1 MPPEYSQTTPRHC
14 EHLSDSLGD
23 SNDCALQSATMADEV
38 DIAALTEEQQ
48 AALQQYT
55 AVTDQDLAAA
65 VPLLQR
71 CQWNVQIA
79 IARFFDGEPAEDP
92 IAVAATQQPP
102 PDTRRAENLMN
113 GFGSPRSST
122 SGRRVRV
129 EPAPRVV
136 PQPESQI
143 NTQAPLVFSLLWA
156 PVSLLY
162 SLISR
167 YFRFMGYLFPFVPRA
182 WGRLT
187 ASNIR
192 APPSQR
198 SAGRRPLNP
207 RDTAARFIREFEE
220 EYGPNDLP
228 FHEGG
233 YASAFDLAKK
243 DLKFLLVVL
252 VSPEHDL
259 TRPFLR
265 DTLLAPAVS
274 AFLRDPANNI
284 LLWAGSVSDSE
295 AYSVSSALNCTK
307 FPFSGLIVHT
317 PSVSASAMG
326 IALRLAGPIS
336 APQYLAKLRAA
347 MATHT
352 AALDR
357 VRASRAEANASRDIR
372 QQQDSAYER
381 SLATDRE
388 RKRLA
393 AQAAEAAAQ
402 KERDAVLA
410 AQRAEQLQRDLAQ
423 WRAWRASNLHPEPP
437 ADAKDAVRISLRLPS
452 AERVVRRFAG
462 GAGIEEVYAFVE
474 CYEVIQSA
482 GAEGGGVG
490 EDPQSMGEVQAP
502 KGFTHTYP
510 FRLVSPMPRAVY
522 DVGAQGPIKSLIG
535 RSGNLIVERIGGEDE
550 EDEED
555 AGEEED

>member
-1 MPPEYSQTTPRHC
+1 
-14 EHLSDSLGD
+14 
-23 SNDCALQSATMADEV
+23 MADEV
-38 DIAALTEEQQ
+38 DVAALTEAQQ
-48 AALQQYT
+48 LALQQYT
-55 AVTDQDLAAA
+55 AVTDQDLKDA
-65 VPLLQR
+65 VPLLRR

-92 IAVAATQQPP
+92 VAAAASQQPP

-136 PQPESQI
+136 PQPESQV

-156 PVSLLY
+156 PVGLLY
-162 SLISR
+162 SLIAR
-167 YFRFMGYLFPFVPRA
+167 YFRFLGYIFPFVPRA

-192 APPSQR
+192 SPPSQR

-220 EYGPNDLP
+220 EYGPNELP

-265 DTLLAPAVS
+265 DTLLSPSVVS
-274 AFLRDPANNI
+274 FLRDPANNI

-307 FPFSGLIVHT
+307 FPFSSLIVHT

-326 IALRLAGPIS
+326 IALRLAGPMS
-336 APQYLAKLRAA
+336 APQYLSKLRAA
-347 MATHT
+347 MAQHT

-357 VRASRAEANASRDIR
+357 VRATRAEASASRDIR

-381 SLATDRE
+381 SLAKDRE
-388 RKRLA
+388 RKRKA
-393 AQAAEAAAQ
+393 AEAAEAAAAAE
-402 KERDAVLA
+402 KA
-410 AQRAEQLQRDLAQ
+410 AQDAAERAEQYQRDLSQ
-423 WRAWRASNLHPEPP
+423 WRRWRAKNLLPEPA
-437 ADAKDAVRISLRLPS
+437 ADAKDAVRVSLRLPS

-462 GAGIEEVYAFVE
+462 DAAIEEVYAFVE
-474 CYEVIQSA
+474 CYDAINAQD
-482 GAEGGGVG
+482 
-490 EDPQSMGEVQAP
+490 EDASEATEPAA
-502 KGFTHTYP
+502 FTHEYT

-522 DVGAQGPIKSLIG
+522 DVSAGGSVKSLLG
-535 RSGNLIVERIGGEDE
+535 RSGNLIVERTGGDE
-550 EDEED
+550 SDGD
-555 AGEEED
+555 GEEE

>member
-1 MPPEYSQTTPRHC
+1 
-14 EHLSDSLGD
+14 
-23 SNDCALQSATMADEV
+23 MADQV
-38 DIAALTEEQQ
+38 DVAALTEEQQ
-48 AALQQYT
+48 LALQQYT
-55 AVTDQDLAAA
+55 AVTNQELKDA

-92 IAVAATQQPP
+92 IAVAATQQAPS
-102 PDTRRAENLMN
+102 DTRRAENLMN
-113 GFGSPRSST
+113 GFGSPRSSSST
-122 SGRRVRV
+122 SGRRVQV

-136 PQPESQI
+136 PQPESQV
-143 NTQAPLVFSLLWA
+143 NTQAPLVLSLLWA

-162 SLISR
+162 SLVAR
-167 YFRFMGYLFPFVPRA
+167 YLRFLGYLFPFVPRA

-220 EYGPNDLP
+220 EHGPNELP

-259 TRPFLR
+259 TRPFIR
-265 DTLLAPAVS
+265 DTLLAPSVVS
-274 AFLRDPANNI
+274 FLRDPANNV

-326 IALRLAGPIS
+326 IALRLSGPVA
-336 APQYLAKLRAA
+336 APQYLSKLRAA
-347 MATHT
+347 MAQHT

-357 VRASRAEANASRDIR
+357 VRATRAEANATRNIR

-388 RKRLA
+388 RKRK
-393 AQAAEAAAQ
+393 AAEAAAAAAAAE
-402 KERDAVLA
+402 KA
-410 AQRAEQLQRDLAQ
+410 AQDAADRALRHQQNLHQ
-423 WRAWRASNLHPEPP
+423 WRRWRAHNLAPEPP
-437 ADAKDAVRISLRLPS
+437 ADAKDAVRISLRLPT
-452 AERVVRRFAG
+452 AERVLRRFAPD
-462 GAGIEEVYAFVE
+462 APIEEVYAFVE
-474 CYEVIQSA
+474 CHDVL
-482 GAEGGGVG
+482 
-490 EDPQSMGEVQAP
+490 VQTAADDDDDVAQP
-502 KGFTHTYP
+502 PDFPHEYA
-510 FRLVSPMPRAVY
+510 FRLVSPMPRVVY
-522 DVGAQGPIKSLIG
+522 QVGDGAALKTLLG
-535 RSGNLIVERIGGEDE
+535 RSGNLIVEPIGGDE
-550 EDEED
+550 EEDSEE
-555 AGEEED
+555 GEEEA